1 MRAREMR
8 ARRDESEERRER
20 GEMRARRDKSEER

>member
-1 MRAREMR
+1 MR

-20 GEMRARRDKSEER
+20 GEMRARRDESERDESEER